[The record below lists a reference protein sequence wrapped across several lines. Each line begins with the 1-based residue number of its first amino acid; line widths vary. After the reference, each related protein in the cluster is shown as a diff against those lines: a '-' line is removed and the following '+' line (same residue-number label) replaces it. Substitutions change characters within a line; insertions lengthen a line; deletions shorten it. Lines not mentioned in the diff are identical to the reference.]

1 MVINLIYP
9 HPLLYLSSR
18 DGYLRGE
25 NMIRIG
31 IIGKTNTG
39 KTTFFNAATLL
50 SAEVQ
55 PYPFTTKKPNIG
67 VSNASSPC
75 VCREFGVKDEP
86 RNSSCINGW
95 RLAPFTIIDL
105 PGLIKGAWMGK
116 GLGNQFLSVAAQSDG
131 LIHLVDVSGGI
142 DADGNLVEPGYG
154 DPVADYFD
162 VEEELMLWYLKVIEG
177 NRREIERENEAR
189 GDLVKAME
197 PILMGLKVTRGH
209 IEGALAKAGLTGKDF
224 KNWDEEEAKNFAY
237 HLRDLSKPTIVVA
250 NKMDLP
256 YAEENFVRMGREL
269 KDAIVTPASADA
281 ELALRRAQQKGLI
294 EYMPGS
300 EEFRV
305 LNPGQLTE
313 KQRWALEYME
323 RFVFARIMR
332 TGVQFAIN
340 TLIFKIMRNTM
351 VYPVED
357 PKRLSD
363 KAGRVLPDVFLMPE
377 NSTLKDLAEQIH
389 TDLAKNLLHGIDVR
403 TDIRLPVDYVLRD
416 RDVITLVTAAKRKG
430 RSRS

>member
-1 MVINLIYP
+1 
-9 HPLLYLSSR
+9 
-18 DGYLRGE
+18 
-25 NMIRIG
+25 MIKIG

-50 SAEVQ
+50 SAEIQ

-86 RNSSCINGW
+86 RNSFCINGW
-95 RLAPFTIIDL
+95 RFAPFTLIDL

-131 LIHLVDVSGGI
+131 LIHLVDASGGI
-142 DADGNLVEPGYG
+142 DADGNLMEPGYG
-154 DPVADYFD
+154 DPVADYVD
-162 VEEELMLWYLKVIEG
+162 VEEELVMWYLKVIEG
-177 NRREIERENEAR
+177 NRREIERDSKVT

-197 PILMGLKVTRGH
+197 PVLRGIKVTREH
-209 IEGALAKAGLTGKDF
+209 IEGALAKTGLADKDF
-224 KNWDEEEAKNFAY
+224 ENWDEGEVKEFAY

-256 YAEENFVRMGREL
+256 YAEENFVRLSKEL
-269 KDAIVTPASADA
+269 KDVIVTPASADA

-294 EYMPGS
+294 EYVPGS
-300 EEFRV
+300 EDFKV
-305 LNPGQLTE
+305 LKPGELTE

-323 RFVFARIMR
+323 KFVFARIMR

-340 TLIFKIMRNTM
+340 TLIFKIMGNKM
-351 VYPVED
+351 IYPVED
-357 PKRLSD
+357 PKKRSD
-363 KAGRVLPDVFLMPE
+363 KAGHVLPDVFLVRE
-377 NSTLKDLAEQIH
+377 GTTVLELAGQIH
-389 TDLAKNLLHGIDVR
+389 TDLAR
-403 TDIRLPVDYVLRD
+403 TMIHAVDARTGLRLPKEYRLRD
-416 RDVITLVTAAKRKG
+416 RDVIKVVAVAER
-430 RSRS
+430 R